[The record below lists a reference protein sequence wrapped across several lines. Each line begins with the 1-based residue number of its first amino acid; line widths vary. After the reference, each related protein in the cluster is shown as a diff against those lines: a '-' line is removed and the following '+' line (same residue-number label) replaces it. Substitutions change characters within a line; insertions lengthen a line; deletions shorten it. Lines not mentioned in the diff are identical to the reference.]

1 MSLSSQQRKI
11 LQSLRTG
18 PKTSLELSMTG
29 VLCYTKRISE
39 LRRKG
44 HEILTEE
51 EWRDGRR
58 ICTYTLLREPEEE
71 K

>member
-1 MSLSSQQRKI
+1 MSLSSQQMKI

-18 PKTSLELSMTG
+18 PKTSLELAMTG

-44 HEILTEE
+44 YEILTDE

-58 ICTYTLLREPEEE
+58 ICTYTLLREPVEE